1 MRYKIGRNPVY
12 RAPIPALIGGIN
24 TAASSDIVG
33 DNQLSNSLN
42 MMAMD
47 GILRTRPGFK
57 INTLGFHDL
66 QWFAKNIKKY
76 DITVELN
83 EKYGKLISVWLSGG
97 TIKFYHC
104 CSDGT
109 IHFAGEIVPDTYE
122 YNGEKKPLW
131 EEIKNELTVASADGL
146 YSFLTVN
153 YEAGVGNDTYLIY
166 KSSVTKD
173 ENDVEFLK
181 WEEVTNT
188 FVPTVMT
195 NCRSDGIESSGILSG
210 SFIQGYNLINNKYSI
225 EITAY
230 NDMRTEP
237 YHKAIYKLPFQAF
250 INTNVYIEYI
260 NKSGTKIKKSI
271 EVNNTWCYAKDVGD
285 TTSEGEG
292 FNFALLDDHQTLVIY
307 KTVEGTVET
316 NTSEGTGPVV
326 ADVTNETDWVYKEIE
341 EEGQGAVL
349 AKLVVLPGLN
359 NITVTAEYE
368 PDLESKKRVFSA
380 TCAAWYGGNRGLA
393 SGTRLFIGGM
403 EGVYKNVLQWSDISN
418 PLYFPENCNSEVG
431 DPSSAITGFGKQAD
445 SLYIFKPNEIHA
457 ANYVFNELDTDDS
470 SLDLIT
476 DLTVTT
482 AVFPLTQISSEIG
495 CDCPGTIQLC
505 RNRLCWAHSNGK
517 VYTLVSSSQYN
528 EKNIYEL
535 TDPIR
540 QALPNVAPS
549 LLKGATS
556 TDWEGYY
563 VLSVD
568 EHIFLMQYESYGY
581 SRIYSYTSEEAASH
595 KLPWF
600 YLKLPYAP
608 RWVMNVENRLLT
620 VTSIVHDN
628 TEEAPNRVIVLHY
641 ADRDSVTDD
650 ILSSKYYIEPDEQRH
665 LEITAKEIPSMVQ
678 SKIFD
683 FSRPEIK
690 KIICHILAEIGGTSG
705 NSIKLSAVTDRSRY
719 EDTVEGDGNSP
730 INLDD
735 EFTREGSSI
744 ITPLP
749 ETIER
754 TVMRISANALVS
766 VPVRRI
772 NALAPN
778 FFRMIR
784 VNPGIFG
791 VRKFAV
797 RLESEGAF
805 SLGQVC
811 IEYKMLGSVN

>member
-12 RAPIPALIGGIN
+12 RAPVPALIGGIN

-33 DNQLSNSLN
+33 DNQLSNCLN

-57 INTLGFHDL
+57 INTQGFHDL
-66 QWFAKNIKKY
+66 QSFAYNVKSY

-83 EKYGKLISVWLSGG
+83 KEYGKLISVWLAGG

-104 CSDGT
+104 RSDGI
-109 IHFAGEIVPDTYE
+109 IHFAGEIVPETY
-122 YNGEKKPLW
+122 YVNGERMDEW
-131 EEIKNELTVASADGL
+131 NNIKNELTVASADGL

-153 YEAGVGNDTYLIY
+153 YNDGNDKYLIF
-166 KSSVTKD
+166 KSSVDK
-173 ENDVEFLK
+173 ENDVEFFK
-181 WEEVTNT
+181 WEKLSDSDIY
-188 FVPTVMT
+188 VPTVMT
-195 NCRSDGIESSGILSG
+195 NGRSDGIEGSGILSG
-210 SFIQGYNLINNKYSI
+210 SSLMGYNLINNKYSI

-230 NDMRTEP
+230 NDMKIEP
-237 YHKAIYKLPFQAF
+237 YHKAIYKLPFQA
-250 INTNVYIEYI
+250 NKDSYVYIYYV
-260 NKSGTKIKKSI
+260 NKSGVEKKKEI
-271 EVNNTWCYAKDVGD
+271 VVNPESMDSWLYAEPDD
-285 TTSEGEG
+285 DD
-292 FNFALLDDHQTLVIY
+292 FNFALLNMETLVMY
-307 KTVEGTVET
+307 KRKENEV
-316 NTSEGTGPVV
+316 PVI
-326 ADVTNETDWVYKEIE
+326 ANVTNEIDWVYTEIDE
-341 EEGQGAVL
+341 KGQGAFL
-349 AKLVVLPGLN
+349 QDLVILPGLN
-359 NITVTAEYE
+359 NIKVTAEWY
-368 PDLESKKRVFSA
+368 PGTVGTQTDAKKRVFSA

-403 EGVYKNVLQWSDISN
+403 EGIYKNVLQWSDISN

-457 ANYVFNELDTDDS
+457 ANYVLNELDADDS

-482 AVFPLTQISSEIG
+482 AIFPLTQISSTIG

-505 RNRLCWAHSNGK
+505 RNRLCWTHSNGK

-540 QALPNVAPS
+540 RALPNIAPS
-549 LLKGATS
+549 LLKRATS

-568 EHIFLMQYESYGY
+568 EHVFLMQYESYGY

-620 VTSIVHDN
+620 GSIIKHDT
-628 TEEAPNRVIVLHY
+628 TEEAPNLVIVLHY
-641 ADRDSVTDD
+641 ADRDSLTDD
-650 ILSSKYYIEPDEQRH
+650 ILFSTYYIEPDEQRH
-665 LEITAKEIPSMVQ
+665 LSFGAREIPSMLQ

-683 FSRPEIK
+683 FSRPEITK
-690 KIICHILAEIGGTSG
+690 VICHILAEIGGTSG

-719 EDTVEGDGNSP
+719 EDTVEGDGDSP

-735 EFTREGSSI
+735 EFTLEGSSI

-754 TVMRISANALVS
+754 TVMRISTAAPKSVDIKRLNAS
-766 VPVRRI
+766 
-772 NALAPN
+772 APN

-791 VRKFAV
+791 VRKFAI

-811 IEYKMLGSVN
+811 IEYKMLGNVD

>member
-24 TAASSDIVG
+24 TASSSDVVG
-33 DNQLSNSLN
+33 DNQLSNCLN

-47 GILRTRPGFK
+47 GILRTRPGFVVKDDYSGSGIHFLQSTANK
-57 INTLGFHDL
+57 IKT
-66 QWFAKNIKKY
+66 Y
-76 DITVELN
+76 DFTVELYG
-83 EKYGKLISVWLSGG
+83 EHGKLISVWCNDGN
-97 TIKFYHC
+97 IKFYYC
-104 CSDGT
+104 RSDGSIT
-109 IHFAGEIVPDTYE
+109 FAGEISSPE
-122 YNGEKKPLW
+122 RHS
-131 EEIKNELTVASADGL
+131 IINELTVASSDGL
-146 YSFLTVN
+146 YSFLTVEDCLGKEE
-153 YEAGVGNDTYLIY
+153 YYIFKASVCVDEELGVE
-166 KSSVTKD
+166 V
-173 ENDVEFLK
+173 LK
-181 WEEVTNT
+181 WNKLTADNIY
-188 FVPTVMT
+188 VPTVMT
-195 NCRSDGIESSGILSG
+195 NGRSDGTEGSGILSG
-210 SFIQGYNLINNKYSI
+210 SSLMGYNLINNKYSI

-230 NDMRTEP
+230 NDMKIVP
-237 YHKAIYKLPFQAF
+237 YHKAIYKLPIEA
-250 INTNVYIEYI
+250 NWGSYVYIDYVNRSGV
-260 NKSGTKIKKSI
+260 NKKRSIK
-271 EVNNTWCYAKDVGD
+271 VD
-285 TTSEGEG
+285 SEEKESWLCTEIDSDDG
-292 FNFALLDDHQTLVIY
+292 FGFALHNMDTLVMY
-307 KTVEGTVET
+307 KRKNKEV
-316 NTSEGTGPVV
+316 PVI
-326 ADVTNETDWVYKEIE
+326 ANVTDKTDWLYTDFD
-341 EEGQGAVL
+341 EEGQAVML
-349 AKLVVLPGLN
+349 KDLIVLPGLN
-359 NITVTAEYE
+359 NITITAEYDPNIE
-368 PDLESKKRVFSA
+368 DKKRIFSA

-403 EGVYKNVLQWSDISN
+403 EGKYKNVLQWSDISN

-431 DPSSAITGFGKQAD
+431 DPSSAITGFSKQAD
-445 SLYIFKPNEIHA
+445 SLYIFKPNEVYA
-457 ANYVFNELDTDDS
+457 ANYVFNEMQTDNS

-482 AVFPLTQISSEIG
+482 AIFPLTQISSGIG

-540 QALPNVAPS
+540 RALPNIAPS
-549 LLKGATS
+549 LLKKATS

-563 VLSVD
+563 VLSAG

-600 YLKLPYAP
+600 YLKIPFKPYS
-608 RWVMNVENRLLT
+608 VMNINNQLITL
-620 VTSIVHDN
+620 SCY
-628 TEEAPNRVIVLHY
+628 EERVIVLHR
-641 ADRDSVTDD
+641 ADRDSVSDS
-650 ILSSKYYIEPDEQRH
+650 IIVVEENGMQVN
-665 LEITAKEIPSMVQ
+665 TAPIPSMVQ

-690 KIICHILAEIGGTSG
+690 KTICHILAEVGGTGG

-735 EFTREGSSI
+735 EFSLEGGSVF
-744 ITPLP
+744 TPMP

-754 TVMRISANALVS
+754 TVMRINGSEATHVYIK
-766 VPVRRI
+766 RI
-772 NALAPN
+772 NSSAPG
-778 FFRMIR
+778 FFRMVR
-784 VNPGIFG
+784 VNPGILG

-797 RLESEGAF
+797 KLESEGAF